1 MFLPL
6 LPLIHILARLQRRV
20 LTVLLLLLS
29 YLLTLS
35 NCLGKLRF
43 SSIGLTPWLS
53 EQPVMIYLFI
63 QIAVAYVV
71 LILLDLPAV
80 FASIDHRLL
89 FDCVEQLVGLPGS
102 VNGVY
107 YRYFSAFSFCCCR

>member
-1 MFLPL
+1 MPL
-6 LPLIHILARLQRRV
+6 SATYLSIYRARLERRV
-20 LTVLLLLLS
+20 LTVLLLS

-35 NCLGKLRF
+35 NCFRKLRF
-43 SSIGLTPWLS
+43 SSISLTARLS
-53 EQPVMIYLFI
+53 EEPVMIYLFI

-89 FDCVEQLVGLPGS
+89 FDCLEQLVGLSGS
-102 VNGVY
+102 VSGVCY
-107 YRYFSAFSFCCCR
+107 GYFPAFSFCCCQ

>member
-1 MFLPL
+1 
-6 LPLIHILARLQRRV
+6 
-20 LTVLLLLLS
+20 
-29 YLLTLS
+29 
-35 NCLGKLRF
+35 
-43 SSIGLTPWLS
+43 
-53 EQPVMIYLFI
+53 MIYLFI

-89 FDCVEQLVGLPGS
+89 FDCLEQLVGLPGS

-107 YRYFSAFSFCCCR
+107 YGYFSVFSFCCCRWF